1 MSFSEEITQ
10 IENEKE
16 WNIHRS
22 ILEIQQL
29 LQYIDLLRE
38 NMPEA
43 KNRDINELIASI
55 IHTTVCYSLKPI
67 KSDVCFQ
74 KTLEYIKENPNS
86 IIKVF
91 QIM

>member
-43 KNRDINELIASI
+43 KNRDI
-55 IHTTVCYSLKPI
+55 KRR
-67 KSDVCFQ
+67 
-74 KTLEYIKENPNS
+74 
-86 IIKVF
+86 
-91 QIM
+91 